1 MTNPSDPI
9 FLECLVQ
16 IKADEGFRS
25 HAYVC
30 PAGALTVGYG
40 RNIDTGGP
48 GITDAEAQVLLS
60 NDISECDADLAKV
73 FAGWSGFSLRR
84 RATLV
89 NLRFQLGPS
98 RFRAFRKMIAAIENG
113 DWAEAAKE
121 LRDSNLA
128 RQTPGRTLRRAAEL
142 EQG

>member
-73 FAGWSGFSLRR
+73 FAGWAGFSLRR

-128 RQTPGRTLRRAAEL
+128 RQTPGRTLRRADEL

>member
-16 IKADEGFRS
+16 IKADEGFRG

-113 DWAEAAKE
+113 DWPEAAKE

-128 RQTPGRTLRRAAEL
+128 RQTPGRTLRRADEL

>member
-1 MTNPSDPI
+1 MTGSNV
-9 FLECLVQ
+9 E
-16 IKADEGFRS
+16 ATYE
-25 HAYVC
+25 
-30 PAGALTVGYG
+30 AGAH
-40 RNIDTGGP
+40 
-48 GITDAEAQVLLS
+48 ITKG
-60 NDISECDADLAKV
+60 DILRAP
-73 FAGWSGFSLRR
+73 RR

-113 DWAEAAKE
+113 DWPEAAKE

-128 RQTPGRTLRRAAEL
+128 RQTPGRTLRRADEL

>member
-73 FAGWSGFSLRR
+73 FAGWAGFSLRR
-84 RATLV
+84 RSTLV

-113 DWAEAAKE
+113 DWTEAAKE

-128 RQTPGRTLRRAAEL
+128 RQTPGRTLRRADEL

>member
-60 NDISECDADLAKV
+60 NAISECDADLAKV
-73 FAGWSGFSLRR
+73 FSGWSGFSLRR

-98 RFRAFRKMIAAIENG
+98 RFRAFRKMIPAIENG

-128 RQTPGRTLRRAAEL
+128 RQTPGRTLRRADEL